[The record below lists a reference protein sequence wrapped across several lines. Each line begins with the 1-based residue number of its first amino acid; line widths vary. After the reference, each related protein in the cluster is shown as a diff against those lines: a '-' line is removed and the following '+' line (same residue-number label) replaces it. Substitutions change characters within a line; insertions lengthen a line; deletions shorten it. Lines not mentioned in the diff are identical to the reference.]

1 MVFDL
6 QTIRATSVLG
16 KNRTTIIVGPVISLN
31 LFSLHSQESVIFL
44 TLQKKPEATGVSRIS
59 GRRKNEGCNEF

>member
-16 KNRTTIIVGPVISLN
+16 KNRTTIVGPVISLN

-59 GRRKNEGCNEF
+59 SRRKNEGCNEF